1 MAMGKDLASLL
12 LALDYQFTDISL
24 LDCALTHTSYSN
36 EMKAKGIRLPSNERM
51 EFLGDAVLELV
62 ISEHIYKT
70 NKKLPEGK
78 LSALRK
84 EIVCERSL
92 FEVARSISLGD
103 YLHLGHGEEV
113 DCRTRERVLADALEA
128 VFGALYL
135 DCALRRDEK
144 YKDIILRLMAP
155 VLSEERRKKNT
166 DYKTALQQFVE
177 QEGSSI
183 LSYRTVSEEGPEHSK
198 LFYVAALIN
207 NNVVGEGQGKT
218 IKAAEQMAARAALAL
233 FGVL

>member
-12 LALDYQFTDISL
+12 QALDYEFTDISL

-36 EMKAKGIRLPSNERM
+36 EMKARGIRLPSNERM

-62 ISEHIYKT
+62 ISEYIYKT

-84 EIVCERSL
+84 EIVCEKSL
-92 FEVARSISLGD
+92 FEVAKTISLGD
-103 YLHLGHGEEV
+103 YLHLGRGEES
-113 DCRTRERVLADALEA
+113 DCRTRPRVLADTMEA

-135 DCALRRDEK
+135 DCALRTDEK
-144 YKDIILRLMAP
+144 YKDVILRLMAP
-155 VLSEERRKKNT
+155 VLADDRVKKNT

-183 LSYRTVSEEGPEHSK
+183 LTYRTLSEEGPEHSK
-198 LFYVAALIN
+198 LFRVAAIIN
-207 NNVVGEGQGKT
+207 NNIVGEGQGKT
-218 IKAAEQMAARAALAL
+218 IKSAEQMAAHAALML

>member
-1 MAMGKDLASLL
+1 MAMGKDISKLL
-12 LALDYQFTDISL
+12 QFLDYEFTDISL

-36 EMKAKGIRLPSNERM
+36 EMKARGIRLPSNERI

-92 FEVARSISLGD
+92 YEVATSISLGD
-103 YLHLGHGEEV
+103 YLHLGHGEEA
-113 DCRTRERVLADALEA
+113 DCRTRPRILADAMEA

-135 DCALRRDEK
+135 DCALRSDEK
-144 YKDIILRLMAP
+144 YKDVILRLMSP
-155 VLSEERRKKNT
+155 VLAEGRSKKNT
-166 DYKTALQQFVE
+166 DYKTTLQQFVE
-177 QEGSSI
+177 QEGSSTLFYNTI
-183 LSYRTVSEEGPEHSK
+183 AEEGPEHSK
-198 LFYVAALIN
+198 LFHVAAVIN
-207 NNVVGEGQGKT
+207 NNIVGRGHGKT
-218 IKAAEQMAARAALAL
+218 IKSAEQMAARAALEL